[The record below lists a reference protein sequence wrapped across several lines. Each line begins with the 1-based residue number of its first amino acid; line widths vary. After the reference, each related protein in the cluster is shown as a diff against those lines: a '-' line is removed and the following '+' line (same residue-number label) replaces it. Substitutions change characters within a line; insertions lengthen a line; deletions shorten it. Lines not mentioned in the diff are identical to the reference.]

1 MVFSMKMVFLEQK
14 CTYQFSKWQM
24 VDHFAFGNKNNG
36 DMQVPLFSRQGN
48 IIQTHG
54 GPNSKMSCP
63 FNE

>member
-1 MVFSMKMVFLEQK
+1 
-14 CTYQFSKWQM
+14 M